1 MKKLLKVLIWFVSIL
16 AGLELIGIVLSA
28 IGRHIPSHTVLSLR
42 LEGSVPEQPARNSVI
57 ALLQGQ
63 PLTMTRI
70 IRGLDQARLDPHI
83 SGLVVHLGEPDIGM
97 AKLEELRD
105 GLQQFNRSGKFTVAY
120 LDDASNS
127 GYYLASACRTVM
139 QQPGALLDVRGMM
152 ASTTFL
158 RGAFDKLGIV
168 PNFFH
173 IGAYKNATNQLT
185 EKKFTPEHREA
196 TEALLEDWYNQ
207 FLKGVAE
214 SRHLPLNQVQSLVM
228 QGPFTSAAST
238 SKHLVDRVAYADE
251 EKEAVRRKNGGYDR
265 RLSLR
270 EYLRRHDTEGKTRLA
285 VIYASGTIMSGRSGD
300 GGLGDSV
307 LGADTIADQ
316 FRSARQDDSLRAVIL
331 RVNSPGGSAT
341 ASEAIRREL
350 ELTRK
355 VKPVVVSMSD
365 VAASGGYWISMSASR
380 IVAEPGT
387 ITGSIGV
394 LAGKFNLAGLYAKLG
409 ISSDYVATAPNATME
424 YPLQDYTPQERAAIE
439 DYMQQTYGQFIS
451 GVAQGRHLSVE
462 AVDKIGQ
469 GRVWSGERARQL
481 GLVDRLGGIDT
492 AIDEAKR
499 LAGIP
504 GGQRVELVVLPPPK
518 SFLESVSDLLNG
530 QTRVQALAPLQWLSR
545 LQALGRTAVWALL
558 PAIPQVQ

>member
-1 MKKLLKVLIWFVSIL
+1 MKKFVKVLVWFVAIL
-16 AGLELIGIVLSA
+16 AGLELIGIVVGA
-28 IGRHIPSHTVLSLR
+28 IGRHIPSHTVLRLR
-42 LEGSVPEQPARNSVI
+42 LEGSIPEQPAGNTLI
-57 ALLQGQ
+57 ALLRGQ
-63 PLTMTRI
+63 PLTVTRI
-70 IRGLDQARLDPHI
+70 VRGLDQARLDPRI
-83 SGLVVHLGEPDIGM
+83 SGLVVYVGETDIGM
-97 AKLEELRD
+97 SKLEELRNA
-105 GLQQFNRSGKFTVAY
+105 LQLFNRSGKFTVAY
-120 LDDASNS
+120 MDDADNS
-127 GYYLASACRTVM
+127 SYYLASACRTVM

-152 ASTTFL
+152 ASSTFL
-158 RGAFDKLGIV
+158 RGTFDKLGVV

-207 FLKGVAE
+207 FLNGVAE
-214 SRHLPLNQVQSLVM
+214 SRGMPLEQVRDLVTR
-228 QGPFTSAAST
+228 GPFTSAASE
-238 SKHLVDRVAYADE
+238 SKHLVDRLAYRDE
-251 EKEAVRRKNGGYDR
+251 EQEAVRKENSGYDR

-270 EYLRRHDTEGKTRLA
+270 EYLRRQHPEGQEKLA
-285 VIYASGTIMSGRSGD
+285 VIYASGTIMPGRSSE

-307 LGADTIADQ
+307 LGAETIADQ

-341 ASEAIRREL
+341 ASETIRREL

-394 LAGKFNLAGLYAKLG
+394 LAGKFNVAGLYAKLG
-409 ISSDYVATAPNATME
+409 ISTDYVVTAPNATME
-424 YPLQDYTPQERAAIE
+424 YPLQDYTPEERLSIQ
-439 DYMQQTYGQFIS
+439 DYMQQTYGQFIN

-481 GLVDRLGGIDT
+481 GLVDRLGGIDS

-504 GGQRVELVVLPPPK
+504 PSFQVELVVLPPPK
-518 SFLESVSDLLNG
+518 SFLESLSDLMNG
-530 QTRVQALAPLQWLSR
+530 QTHSQALAPLQWLSR
-545 LQALGRTAVWALL
+545 LQALGRTTVWALL
-558 PAIPQVQ
+558 PAIPRVQ